1 MAKKKQKKRTP
12 PMGRAYHIL
21 VGISAVIVLAFCGWK
36 LLVPPP
42 KVPAP
47 PVPTPPIAGGAELPN
62 APAALQRKDLTYTFL
77 LAASDQ
83 VSGNSDTIMVA
94 TYDVKNQKVG
104 LASLPRDTL
113 VSRKIGK
120 HSYHKLNAAYALGGV
135 EELKAAVSD
144 LLGIPIDFY
153 ITVDVKSFVKIVD
166 AAGGIDFEVPVY
178 MNYDAPDQDLHIH
191 YEPRLYRDLTGQQV
205 LEIARCRKNSDGKG
219 TYPNNIYDAYPDA
232 DIGRSRTQQALM
244 KAVAKKLVSWGS
256 IPKITH
262 FVEILNQ
269 SVKTDL
275 TLDNMLY
282 FATSALQVDLETGLS
297 SGTFAG
303 DGTVTYKGSK
313 WCYQYDKPAALEMI
327 NNLLNPYTTA
337 VTEDMTHILQA

>member
-1 MAKKKQKKRTP
+1 MAKKKQKTRTP

-21 VGISAVIVLAFCGWK
+21 VGLSAVIVLAFCGWK
-36 LLVPPP
+36 LLVRPPE
-42 KVPAP
+42 VTAP
-47 PVPTPPIAGGAELPN
+47 PVPTAPTVSGVPDHGDPGSD
-62 APAALQRKDLTYTFL
+62 APAPLVRKNLTYTFL

-94 TYDVKNQKVG
+94 TYDVQNQKVG
-104 LASLPRDTL
+104 LVSLPRDTL
-113 VSRKIGK
+113 VSRKYKG
-120 HSYHKLNAAYALGGV
+120 HSYHKLNSAYNKGGA
-135 EELKAAVSD
+135 EELRSAVSD

-153 ITVDVKSFVKIVD
+153 LTVDVKAFVKIVD

-191 YEPRLYRDLTGQQV
+191 YEPKLYRGLTGQQV

-219 TYPNNIYDAYPDA
+219 SYPDNIYDAYPDA

-244 KAVAKKLVSWGS
+244 KAVAKKLLSWNS
-256 IPKITH
+256 IPKVTG
-262 FVEILNQ
+262 FVKILNE

-282 FATSALQVDLETGLS
+282 FATSALQVDMETGLTS
-297 SGTFAG
+297 TTFPG
-303 DGTVTYKGSK
+303 
-313 WCYQYDKPAALEMI
+313 
-327 NNLLNPYTTA
+327 
-337 VTEDMTHILQA
+337 